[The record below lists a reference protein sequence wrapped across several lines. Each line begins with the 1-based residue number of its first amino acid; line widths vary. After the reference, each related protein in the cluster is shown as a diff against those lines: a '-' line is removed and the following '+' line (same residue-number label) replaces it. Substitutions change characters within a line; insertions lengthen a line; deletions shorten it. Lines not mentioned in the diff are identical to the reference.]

1 MKQQFFLQYLCL
13 EQKKFVIFLFFFFL
27 LEWQEQQNKRK
38 LRDRGIAYTLIRSA
52 KMISIQR
59 SGLIAR
65 WSMARFIFLTLKMCS
80 RTILA
85 NQSMRMLI
93 VFSFLN
99 AFGMISVD
107 DCWFVSLNQEN
118 RNLVTFLGRIYDNE
132 HACKKFK
139 VYHINIHH
147 FVENHNYDCCFS
159 DSYK

>member
-99 AFGMISVD
+99 AFGMISIE
-107 DCWFVSLNQEN
+107 W
-118 RNLVTFLGRIYDNE
+118 
-132 HACKKFK
+132 
-139 VYHINIHH
+139 
-147 FVENHNYDCCFS
+147 S
-159 DSYK
+159 DSLVLIKRTVILLPFLEEYMIMSMLARNSRYIISIFIIL

>member
-27 LEWQEQQNKRK
+27 LEWQEQKNKRK
-38 LRDRGIAYTLIRSA
+38 LRDRGIDYTLMRSA

-85 NQSMRMLI
+85 NISMRMLI

-99 AFGMISVD
+99 AFGMISIE
-107 DCWFVSLNQEN
+107 W
-118 RNLVTFLGRIYDNE
+118 
-132 HACKKFK
+132 
-139 VYHINIHH
+139 
-147 FVENHNYDCCFS
+147 S
-159 DSYK
+159 DSLVLTKRTVILLPFLEEYMIMSMLARNSRYIISIFIIL